1 MGLAIETIIGYN
13 GSLTGTTTFDAL
25 TPGSGNSFSVR
36 NYPDGSMAH
45 LEDIWAADSAHAY
58 QVSIK
63 SPRMHDQVK
72 GILVAGTPLS
82 LDASA
87 NFNPQSLIPGP
98 QTQMLYSTDVLSVT
112 ANGTASDVFNAAFNI
127 RYDNLPGVAARLH
140 SYAELK
146 SMIVNEVGILCTP
159 APSGTAGEWGAG
171 VVLNAIDNRL
181 HADTDYCWLGYQS
194 TLPVTAVTMQGI
206 DFGNLRI
213 GGPGSWDIGETGSFF
228 IDQDALYGVPHV
240 PVFNSNNQG
249 GILVAISKLATSGT
263 PNVTLRF
270 GQLRTKLPAAIL

>member
-1 MGLAIETIIGYN
+1 MGQAWETIVGYN
-13 GSLTGTTTFDAL
+13 GSLTGSSTFDAL
-25 TPGSGNSFSVR
+25 TPGNGNSFAVH
-36 NYPDGSMAH
+36 NYPDGSSAW
-45 LEDIWAADSAHAY
+45 LYDVYAADSAHAY
-58 QVSIK
+58 QLSIK

-72 GILVAGTPLS
+72 GILLAGTPLS

-98 QTQMLYSTDVLSVT
+98 TKQMLYSTDILQVT
-112 ANGTASDVFNAAFNI
+112 ANGTASDVFNAMFSV

-140 SYAELK
+140 SWAEIKPL
-146 SMIVNEVGILCTP
+146 IVNEVGILCQP

-181 HADTDYCWLGYQS
+181 HADTDYAWLGYQS

-206 DFGNLRI
+206 DFGNLRV
-213 GGPGSWDIGETGSFF
+213 GGPGSWDISETGSYF
-228 IDQDALYGVPHV
+228 IDQDNEYNVPSI

-270 GQLRTKLPAAIL
+270 GQLSTKLPTPLG